1 MGPSCIQDVPE
12 EAEDW
17 APLDLTAGQA
27 SLHPLTHIRGIFGA
41 VWKTLCL
48 YVLDVQLKKLMHC
61 ESLRSY
67 DKYAARTA
75 VSQMQNGTRSAVP
88 SVICPFLAR
97 YILVRFQQLH
107 VAGRLSLLRDELCGP
122 SGIFTPDTTYPN
134 EMFNCL
140 DLLQRVVDGADISA
154 IEAKVSRCLR
164 N

>member
-1 MGPSCIQDVPE
+1 MLS
-12 EAEDW
+12 W
-17 APLDLTAGQA
+17 KA
-27 SLHPLTHIRGIFGA
+27 SLHPLPHIRGIFGA

-122 SGIFTPDTTYPN
+122 CGIFAPDETYPN

-140 DLLQRVVDGADISA
+140 DLLQCVVDW
-154 IEAKVSRCLR
+154 C
-164 N
+164 